1 MTLHSFTE
9 PPPAWMGQALERF
22 EAQFQYPLGDN
33 SHFSISHGQA
43 YLPFFSAMGPAT
55 LLVAEREGEVI
66 GTLARVQ
73 RWLHWQGECPMKQL
87 AHYLCDLKIS
97 PQARGSRVLA
107 LLMNEARRQ
116 IERSG
121 SRTCYGIVMNGTGSL
136 PVSYTGR
143 VGIPLFE
150 KVADIAVLRISPS
163 PNLASAAARAVAETL
178 PALPACIVTG
188 GRSEFRSQMQ
198 PVPILDAQGKSGGL
212 LEDSRLAK
220 RLWMDGG
227 MEMVSAHLSGLHF
240 DTPSKGAETIRR
252 AVQEASQQQ
261 MPAVFTAVPKSRVE
275 GLLPY
280 FEDLNVEEAP
290 ATIYGYQLK
299 AGYDWWVDTAEI

>member
-1 MTLHSFTE
+1 
-9 PPPAWMGQALERF
+9 MGQALERF

-116 IERSG
+116 IERSK
-121 SRTCYGIVMNGTGSL
+121 SLSCYGIVMNGTGRL
-136 PVSYTGR
+136 PMSYTGR

-150 KVADIAVLRISPS
+150 KVAEIVVLRLSSLQNTEAKAGHTVKQTCPG
-163 PNLASAAARAVAETL
+163 P
-178 PALPACIVTG
+178 PACIVTG
-188 GRSEFRSQMQ
+188 GRTGLRSQMP
-198 PVPILDAQGKSGGL
+198 PVPILDERGIMRGL
-212 LEDSRLAK
+212 LEDTRLAK
-220 RLWMDGG
+220 RLWTDGG
-227 MEMVSAHLSGLHF
+227 AEMVSAHLSGLHF

-261 MPAVFTAVPKSRVE
+261 IPAVFTAVPKSRVE

>member
-9 PPPAWMGQALERF
+9 PPPGWMGQALERF
-22 EAQFQYPLGDN
+22 EAQFQYPLGD
-33 SHFSISHGQA
+33 SGHFSISHGQA
-43 YLPFFSAMGPAT
+43 YLPFFAAMGPAT
-55 LLVAEREGEVI
+55 LLVVEREGEVI

-116 IERSG
+116 IELTG

-150 KVADIAVLRISPS
+150 KVADITVLRISPS
-163 PNLASAAARAVAETL
+163 QNLATTVAHAAVETL
-178 PALPACIVTG
+178 PAFPACIVTG
-188 GRSEFRSQMQ
+188 GRSELRSQMQ
-198 PVPILDAQGKSGGL
+198 PVPILDEQGKSGGL
-212 LEDSRLAK
+212 LEDTRLAK
-220 RLWMDGG
+220 RLWTDGG
-227 MEMVSAHLSGLHF
+227 VEMVSAHLSGLHF
-240 DTPSKGAETIRR
+240 DSLPQGAETIRR
-252 AVQEASQQQ
+252 AVQEAEQRQ
-261 MPAVFTAVPKSRVE
+261 MPAVFTAVPQSRVE
-275 GLLPY
+275 GLRPY
-280 FEDLNVEEAP
+280 LKDLKVDEAP
-290 ATIYGYQLK
+290 ATIYGHRLK